1 MSSSLNSSSSSRVEG
16 GAPTLD
22 EYTPLHDV
30 TCEVAVVLGTG
41 QMSVRE
47 CLYLKPQTIIPLAQ
61 AAGAD
66 LQMTVNG
73 VAVAHGEVVVLDDS
87 TALRLN
93 GIVPPP
99 SAEDIS

>member
-1 MSSSLNSSSSSRVEG
+1 MSSSPNSSSSSRSDS
-16 GAPTLD
+16 GAPVLD
-22 EYTPLHDV
+22 DYAPLHDV
-30 TCEVAVVLGTG
+30 TCEVSVVLGTG
-41 QMSVRE
+41 RMSVRE
-47 CLYLKPQTIIPLAQ
+47 CLYLKAQTIIPLAQ

-73 VAVAHGEVVVLDDS
+73 VLVAHGEIVVLDDS

-99 SAEDIS
+99 SAEEVS

>member
-1 MSSSLNSSSSSRVEG
+1 V
-16 GAPTLD
+16 LD
-22 EYTPLHDV
+22 DYTPLHDV
-30 TCEVAVVLGTG
+30 TCEVSVVLGTG

-47 CLYLKPQTIIPLAQ
+47 CLYLKPQTIIPLVQ
-61 AAGAD
+61 PAGAD

-73 VAVAHGEVVVLDDS
+73 VLVAHGEVVVLDDS

-99 SAEDIS
+99 SAEELS